1 LVGIEPEEDL
11 SKYQMSDLRGPDD
24 DRWFENEVLPALL
37 RDGHWEGERTWQH
50 LKTGAPIPVLQTIFY
65 VNDAA
70 TGHRIGVATI
80 SRDISERKD
89 AEDALRKARE
99 ELTRVARLTTMG
111 ELTGSIAHEVSQPL
125 MAIVTNGAA
134 CLGWLSGDKINVEKA
149 RRAAEQIVSDGHR
162 AGDVVKSIRELTR
175 KTPPKMA
182 VVDLNALIWATVDLM
197 KAELRQNGIVL
208 EIDLCTDW
216 HLVNAD
222 RVQLQQVILNL
233 IKNAIEAMEGE
244 NGTLVLR
251 VLTAL
256 DSQNSMKVSISD
268 TGVGLDWRN
277 AERIFDAFYTT
288 KPEGIGL
295 GLSICRSI
303 VEVHGGSLWTTPN
316 VPSGSTFCFTLPVSE
331 NGTLPNGIA

>member
-1 LVGIEPEEDL
+1 
-11 SKYQMSDLRGPDD
+11 
-24 DRWFENEVLPALL
+24 L